1 MSLLIER
8 FQLLVGPEAISK
20 LASCRVAV
28 IGLGGVGG
36 PALECLVRC
45 GIKQL
50 LLIDADYV
58 APSNLNRQVLYS
70 IDDVGQLK
78 IDAATR
84 RVMALAN
91 DLSITTSNIFINDK
105 TVGILDQYQPE
116 YIVDA
121 IDSVEGKTALITWA
135 SKHNAKI
142 VSSLGMGNRFN
153 PALIK
158 LTTLDKT
165 SGDPLA
171 KAFRLSLRKNDIPL
185 DSLNVVFSTESP
197 IRRAK
202 PVASYMAVTASAGL
216 MLAHYI
222 IDTICKRQE

>member
-1 MSLLIER
+1 MSLPIER

-20 LASCRVAV
+20 LASYRVAV

-45 GIKQL
+45 GVKQL

-58 APSNLNRQVLYS
+58 TPSNLNRQVLYG
-70 IDDVGQLK
+70 IDDVGILK

-84 RVMALAN
+84 RIKALAK
-91 DLSITTSNIFINDK
+91 DLSITTSNTFIDDK
-105 TVGILDQYQPE
+105 TVEILNQYQPQ

-121 IDSVEGKTALITWA
+121 IDSVQGKTALVTWA
-135 SKHNAKI
+135 SKYHAKV
-142 VSSLGMGNRFN
+142 VSSLGMGNRLN

-171 KAFRLSLRKNDIPL
+171 KAFRLSLRNKDIQL
-185 DSLNVVFSTESP
+185 DTVNVVFSTESP
-197 IRRAK
+197 LRRAK

-216 MLAHYI
+216 MLAHFI